1 MVRDI
6 ATTAKHPSSGR
17 KRIRRGDKVA
27 VPWGLGE
34 IVGEAEEVY
43 GPTARKYV
51 VVRVPTHG
59 PTGEI
64 LDERN
69 MSFPEDWLRPV
80 AAA

>member
-1 MVRDI
+1 MVNAM
-6 ATTAKHPSSGR
+6 ATTTRRPSTGR

-34 IVGEAEEVY
+34 IVGEVEEVY
-43 GPTARKYV
+43 GPKARRYV

-69 MSFPEDWLRPV
+69 MSFPEDWLRLV
-80 AAA
+80 APA

>member
-1 MVRDI
+1 MPGI
-6 ATTAKHPSSGR
+6 ATTIKDPSAGR
-17 KRIRRGDKVA
+17 KRIKRGDKVA

-34 IVGEAEEVY
+34 IVGEVEEVY
-43 GPTARKYV
+43 GPTTRKYV

-69 MSFPEDWLRPV
+69 MSFPADWLRLV
-80 AAA
+80 TAA